1 MMRRRSS
8 SRCSRKLMPVI
19 SSEPRFWA
27 FSNTGLGIGARNFR
41 SGRGVGSGQ
50 RCGFGDYGINRRGRG
65 SGRQGSAGN
74 RLHGRNADGVEE
86 LFRGNDLAGVL
97 NRIYGDDV
105 ADRLFGALFQF
116 DVHHLGFELVLELVA
131 GLLELAQYLAQLSS
145 QSGKFLG
152 PKDDESQQKD
162 EDHLWHAEIHIA
174 LIIIGR
180 IAGGKRGK
188 SSPRRTRRTRRR
200 LSSKARSTTE
210 GTERTEGLVS
220 LFRGPGAPL
229 IPKRILSDPMRKDPH
244 KQRRLRVR
252 GGDRIQG

>member
-8 SRCSRKLMPVI
+8 SRGSRKLMPVI

-27 FSNTGLGIGARNFR
+27 FSSTGLGIGARHFR
-41 SGRGVGSGQ
+41 DGRRRVGGQ
-50 RCGFGDYGINRRGRG
+50 RWGFGSRGFNQTRPG
-65 SGRQGSAGN
+65 YERQGSAGN
-74 RLHGRNADGVEE
+74 RFHGRNADGVEE
-86 LFRGNDLAGVL
+86 LFGRNNLAGVL

-105 ADRLFGALFQF
+105 ANRLLGALFQF
-116 DVHHLGFELVLELVA
+116 DVHHLGFELVFELIA

-145 QSGKFLG
+145 QSGKLLG